1 MSHVVTYFD
10 VQPGSVD
17 AAIKLMRRYREACTA
32 EEGNSWTYVLR
43 EIHRQNRFVIVEAW
57 KDEAAFRAHDAAGHT
72 EQFRSALKAIHNS
85 PHDQRIH
92 QVFSIG
98 LKTRNPEPGE
108 LCLVTH
114 VDVPPP
120 RKDETEVLLRAESEI
135 SRKDEGNGRYDVY
148 QQLAPRT
155 NHFSVFVVWK
165 DEQAFASHEATP
177 HTQQFRET
185 LGPMLGAP
193 YDERLYRLLA

>member
-1 MSHVVTYFD
+1 
-10 VQPGSVD
+10 
-17 AAIKLMRRYREACTA
+17 
-32 EEGNSWTYVLR
+32 
-43 EIHRQNRFVIVEAW
+43 
-57 KDEAAFRAHDAAGHT
+57 
-72 EQFRSALKAIHNS
+72 
-85 PHDQRIH
+85 
-92 QVFSIG
+92 
-98 LKTRNPEPGE
+98 
-108 LCLVTH
+108 
-114 VDVPPP
+114 
-120 RKDETEVLLRAESEI
+120 LLRAESEI